1 MAGTGL
7 SATERAVKTTLEEQA
22 AGERL
27 VRLVEQTTHPLT
39 EGQYAIL
46 AGHEDRLK
54 RFGLKLLAD
63 LDGAKSL
70 KSANVVGT
78 YRFAGP
84 TDHVIVQ
91 VDPKVSSADVFA
103 MLDRTNRS
111 LRTAGD
117 DTEIPVADQP
127 VSAVFLRFF
136 ATKVEAFLSGSPFRS
151 YRFDDQMSSTAVKG
165 RPLIQE
171 YVTRSLPAGR
181 SHVMPTRY
189 LELSTDV
196 FDNRVIAYC
205 LRVAERLA
213 VLLDVNA
220 SGGLRRDLLACSRLL
235 VGVDDRRVT
244 VSELRAHRYSRN
256 NKRFE
261 PIHRLCLTLLENETI
276 SFEAGARIP
285 FASFTINMATLF
297 QQYVS
302 SVFDAVFG
310 SAFQGKRGELTF
322 ETDFDRP
329 IELDGLLTRGR
340 RRTVIEAK
348 YRTLDQDD
356 DDLVLGAVPA
366 KHVYQSVAYAGHRE
380 VRAGTAL
387 IVYPT
392 WDTAQGAVRLSKAV
406 SDFGWGARRPGQIV
420 VRLVGI
426 DLGSPFQD
434 VVEGLDGLLANP
446 AA

>member
-1 MAGTGL
+1 MAGTAL
-7 SATERAVKTTLEEQA
+7 SATETAVEVTLEEQA

-27 VRLVEQTTHPLT
+27 VRLVEQTTRPLT
-39 EGQYAIL
+39 DNQYAVL
-46 AGHEDRLK
+46 SGHEERLK
-54 RFGLKLLAD
+54 WFNLKLLAD

-70 KSANVVGT
+70 KAANVVGT
-78 YRFAGP
+78 FRFAGP
-84 TDHVIVQ
+84 LGHVIVQ

-111 LRTAGD
+111 LRTVGD
-117 DTEIPVADQP
+117 DTTIPVTEQP

-136 ATKVEAFLSGSPFRS
+136 ATKVEAFLGGSPFRS

-165 RPLIQE
+165 RPLVRE
-171 YVTRSLPAGR
+171 YVTHSLPAGR

-189 LELSTDV
+189 LELSADV

-220 SGGLRRDLLACSRLL
+220 SGDLRRDLRSCSRLL

-244 VSELRAHRYSRN
+244 ASELRAHRYSRN
-256 NKRFE
+256 NQRFE

-285 FASFTINMATLF
+285 FASFKINMATLF

-302 SVFDAVFG
+302 SVFEAAFG
-310 SAFQGKRGELTF
+310 SAFQGKQGELTF
-322 ETDFDRP
+322 ETDFGRP

-356 DDLVLGAVPA
+356 DDLVLGAVPER
-366 KHVYQSVAYAGHRE
+366 HVYQSVAYAGHRE

-392 WDTAQGAVRLSKAV
+392 WDTAGEAVRLSKAV
-406 SDFGWGARRPGQIV
+406 SDFGWSPRRQGRIM

-426 DLGSPFQD
+426 NLGSPFQD
-434 VVEGLDGLLANP
+434 VVEVLDGLFANG